1 MVSALLHKGA
11 DAISISAH
19 QLQLNVIHSI
29 TNFCLLSY
37 LCLIL
42 PQNHLI
48 TQVEGDYDIHY

>member
-11 DAISISAH
+11 DAISLYPH
-19 QLQLNVIHSI
+19 QIQLNESHSVAY
-29 TNFCLLSY
+29 FCLLSY

-42 PQNHLI
+42 LRNHLI